1 MENGYFF
8 GYGSLVNRRTHD
20 YADAR
25 PAQLSGWRRAWHHTD
40 LRPVA
45 FLTVVPTEDAMIDG
59 LVARVDGSWAD
70 LDHRERAYDRITT
83 QDVRHDLPHAP
94 DVAVYAIPE
103 GKHRPATQSHPVLL
117 SYIDTVVQG
126 FLAEFGEAGVTRFFE
141 TTQGWDAPVAE
152 DRAQP
157 IYPRH
162 TALSAWETG
171 LVDRHLADLGCTF
184 CAPPVLDP

>member
-1 MENGYFF
+1 MENAYFF
-8 GYGSLVNRRTHD
+8 GYGSLVNRQTHT

-25 PAQLSGWRRAWHHTD
+25 PAQLSGWTRAWHHTD

-45 FLTVVPTEDAMIDG
+45 FLTVVPMAGSKIDG
-59 LVARVDGSWAD
+59 LIARVDGSWAD

-83 QDVRHDLPHAP
+83 ENVTHDLPHAP
-94 DVAVYAIPE
+94 DIAVYAIPE
-103 GKHRPATQSHPVLL
+103 GKHGKPTRAHPVLL
-117 SYIDTVVQG
+117 SYIDTVIKG
-126 FLAEFGEAGVTRFFE
+126 FLTEFGEAGVARFFE

-162 TALSAWETG
+162 TPLSAWERG
-171 LVDRHLADLGCTF
+171 LVDRHLADLGCRF